1 MDCSPPGSSVHGILQ
16 AGILEWVAISFCKA
30 IFPTQGSNL
39 GLLCCRR
46 ILYGL
51 SHQGSHNSYNVLIG
65 PTVLWRGGVL
75 LGYSVL
81 RNPSVKC
88 RRPGFSPWIRKIPC
102 RRKWQPTP
110 ASLPEKSHRQRR
122 LVGYSPWGHKESDMT
137 EQLNN
142 SNCTIR
148 GLYKQHPVRHSEQVA
163 GQAEL
168 QTPSHRWGR

>member
-1 MDCSPPGSSVHGILQ
+1 MGG
-16 AGILEWVAISFCKA
+16 G
-30 IFPTQGSNL
+30 
-39 GLLCCRR
+39 GLL
-46 ILYGL
+46 GD
-51 SHQGSHNSYNVLIG
+51 
-65 PTVLWRGGVL
+65 
-75 LGYSVL
+75 SVV
-81 RNPSVKC
+81 RNPSANC

-110 ASLPEKSHRQRR
+110 ASLSEKSHRQRR
-122 LVGYSPWGHKESDMT
+122 LVGYSPWGHRESDMT

-142 SNCTIR
+142 SNCTMQ